1 MLWNAGKQRKMEK
14 TAKAFAALP
23 AILHLTPGKVDGV
36 EMCPGRSAGCSAA
49 CLNTAGM
56 GGMNCVQ
63 RARLAKTRA
72 FLADP
77 KAFAETLTREARMLI
92 RRAEKRALTPVL
104 RPNGTSDIS
113 WEQLLPSD
121 VLEWCYD
128 YTKRADR
135 WRAQGYHLT
144 LSWHEEMG
152 ASPMDLAREARKAR
166 RPGVAIVVSPAL
178 HAKLV
183 ARKTYHGIPIVDGTV
198 HDYRPSDPSGALV
211 VLLPLGRAK
220 RDKLGFVVS
229 DESQL
234 WQAGPRHAK
243 RRALPVVSVC

>member
-1 MLWNAGKQRKMEK
+1 MFWNAGKQRKMEK

-36 EMCPGRSAGCSAA
+36 EMCPARSAGCSAA

-77 KAFAETLTREARMLI
+77 RAFAEQLTREARMLI
-92 RRAEKRALTPVL
+92 RRAQKRSLVPVL

-113 WEQLLPSD
+113 WESLLPAD
-121 VLEWCYD
+121 VLTYCYD
-128 YTKRADR
+128 YTKRIER

-152 ASPMDLAREARKAR
+152 VSPMELAREARAAR
-166 RPGVAIVVSPAL
+166 RPGVAIVVSPEL
-178 HAKLV
+178 HARLTSH
-183 ARKTYHGIPIVDGTV
+183 KTYRGIPIVDGTT
-198 HDYRPSDPSGALV
+198 HDYRPSDPIGALV
-211 VLLPLGRAK
+211 VLLPLGRAR
-220 RDKLGFVVS
+220 RDKLGFVIT
-229 DESQL
+229 DEAQL
-234 WQAGPRHAK
+234 WSAGPRHAK
-243 RRALPVVSVC
+243 RRPLPVVSVC